1 MAWSRVAVLGL
12 GLALI
17 GCRGGVPAPP
27 FVTPFDK
34 TSPDSIRAYLGQL
47 DFDKR
52 DGIGDDQKL
61 LIGCP
66 DRCQVGPRVAIYPEK
81 RTHQNHAD
89 QLAKG
94 PGRIVAQIINYDD
107 KQDYQPLNLRAG
119 DTLYWAVDSLRSQ
132 SDRNQPRGRSLYIS
146 ARALREGRTPAV
158 VARRELFIDEHP
170 DQKQPGVSLAR
181 WIFDTTGYEA
191 DVTPGGH
198 EFAPQRIWTMVS
210 WNNCKSGGC
219 CR

>member
-1 MAWSRVAVLGL
+1 MAWSRVAVLGV

-17 GCRGGVPAPP
+17 ACHGGVPAPP
-27 FVTPFDK
+27 FVTPFDQ
-34 TSPDSIRAYLGQL
+34 TSPKSISDYLRQL

-66 DRCQVGPRVAIYPEK
+66 DRCQVGPRVAVYPER
-81 RTHQNHAD
+81 RTVQNHND

-94 PGRIVAQIINYDD
+94 PGRIVAQIINYDE
-107 KQDYQPLNLRAG
+107 KQSYAPLNLGPG
-119 DTLYWAVDSLRSQ
+119 DTLYWAVDSVRSE
-132 SDRNQPRGRSLYIS
+132 SRTLSRGRSLYIS
-146 ARALREGRTPAV
+146 ARALREGRSPAV
-158 VARRELFIDEHP
+158 VAKRPLFIDEHP

-181 WIFDTTGYEA
+181 WIFDTTGYKTE
-191 DVTPGGH
+191 VTPGGG
-198 EFAPQRIWTMVS
+198 EFAPQIIWTMVT